1 MKVKNR
7 NFTSLASHSLTRLQW
22 RGSANPL
29 QYKHVTHNTEI
40 YRCSSQK
47 HVTHYTELIKW
58 ETCYTL
64 HWIDQVR
71 NMLHITLNWSSQK
84 HVTHYT
90 ELIKWETCYTLHL
103 IDQVRNMLH
112 ITLNWSSEKHVTHYT
127 EIDQVRNML
136 HITLNWSSEKHVT
149 HYTQLIKSE
158 TETLCFPTFDFTTP
172 LYIYI

>member
-47 HVTHYTELIKW
+47 HVTHYTEFIKW

-71 NMLHITLNWSSQK
+71 NMLHITLNWSGEK

-90 ELIKWETCYTLHL
+90 QLIKSETCYTLHW

-112 ITLNWSSEKHVTHYT
+112 ITLNWSSQRQKRSVF
-127 EIDQVRNML
+127 L
-136 HITLNWSSEKHVT
+136 LPTLPHR
-149 HYTQLIKSE
+149 
-158 TETLCFPTFDFTTP
+158 
-172 LYIYI
+172 YIYIYPTITAIFDRSRPAVYTISIYDRLYTTEWRRR